1 MILISEKR
9 FTIAVLILIHG
20 KGSLQQTNLYRGERD
35 SFDVIKLK
43 LLKDSEEYYLYYGS
57 LKDSVSIINIKQ
69 NKRFISCK
77 KLNIAK
83 RIN

>member
-1 MILISEKR
+1 MEKVHFNKQTLYRSEK
-9 FTIAVLILIHG
+9 
-20 KGSLQQTNLYRGERD
+20 D
-35 SFDVIKLK
+35 SV
-43 LLKDSEEYYLYYGS
+43 EYYLYYGS

-69 NKRFISCK
+69 NERFISCK